1 MASTT
6 RWRDT
11 VVENIDQAIQKLID
25 DVTEEEKVTN
35 IIWENWSIQ
44 KCFTDNK
51 TIKLNG
57 KDIKFN
63 YITYAYDQVD
73 TTNENKTARKDGFII
88 VYSTGYD
95 VNYIIDQNSYAM
107 KLLRKLLSYNGRNEL
122 ERGNFDFSNDFF
134 SWLIYRVYNKNC
146 NIEVFLEKEKKLTVD
161 TIKGIKGDTLDLQ
174 TQVTASGEAVMNII
188 STLSFLLES
197 QNLNQV
203 TLDIAYRE
211 HSNIEVTLSNR
222 NTVAIT
228 EERYLGALIS
238 EDCSAP
244 ELISTILLTL
254 YIEVLPILIQSYQSE
269 IDSNLWGQGKC
280 VDFLKQVANDLSKK
294 VTKRVEDLEQ
304 RPEQLKMSF
313 DGNVLLDGV
322 SQS

>member
-188 STLSFLLES
+188 STLAFLLES
-197 QNLNQV
+197 RNFNQIKLDLNY
-203 TLDIAYRE
+203 TD
-211 HSNIEVTLSNR
+211 HSNVSLALQKG
-222 NTVAIT
+222 TVNVLMNEYSGIFEDDT
-228 EERYLGALIS
+228 PEEKIAKAYLLIYL
-238 EDCSAP
+238 E
-244 ELISTILLTL
+244 I
-254 YIEVLPILIQSYQSE
+254 LPILFQEYYTDIGNDVWNEEVYKQ
-269 IDSNLWGQGKC
+269 
-280 VDFLKQVANDLSKK
+280 FLKSVGETIREKIDNRIA
-294 VTKRVEDLEQ
+294 
-304 RPEQLKMSF
+304 SF
-313 DGNVLLDGV
+313 DDQDN
-322 SQS
+322 

>member
-107 KLLRKLLSYNGRNEL
+107 KLLLKLLSYNGRNEL

-188 STLSFLLES
+188 STLAFLLES
-197 QNLNQV
+197 RNFNQIKLDLNY
-203 TLDIAYRE
+203 TD
-211 HSNIEVTLSNR
+211 HSNVSLALQKG
-222 NTVAIT
+222 TVNVLMNEYSGIFEDDT
-228 EERYLGALIS
+228 PEEKIAKAYLLIYL
-238 EDCSAP
+238 E
-244 ELISTILLTL
+244 I
-254 YIEVLPILIQSYQSE
+254 LPILFQEYYTDIGNDVWNEEVYKQ
-269 IDSNLWGQGKC
+269 
-280 VDFLKQVANDLSKK
+280 FLKSVGETIREKIDNRIA
-294 VTKRVEDLEQ
+294 
-304 RPEQLKMSF
+304 SF
-313 DGNVLLDGV
+313 DDQDN
-322 SQS
+322 

>member
-188 STLSFLLES
+188 STLAFLLES
-197 QNLNQV
+197 RNFNQIKLDLNY
-203 TLDIAYRE
+203 TD
-211 HSNIEVTLSNR
+211 HSNVSLALQKG
-222 NTVAIT
+222 TVNVLMNEYSGIFEDDT
-228 EERYLGALIS
+228 PEEKIAKAYLLIYL
-238 EDCSAP
+238 E
-244 ELISTILLTL
+244 I
-254 YIEVLPILIQSYQSE
+254 LPILFQEYY
-269 IDSNLWGQGKC
+269 IDIGNDVWNEEVYKQ
-280 VDFLKQVANDLSKK
+280 FLKSVGETIREKIDNRIA
-294 VTKRVEDLEQ
+294 
-304 RPEQLKMSF
+304 SF
-313 DGNVLLDGV
+313 DDQDN
-322 SQS
+322 

>member
-161 TIKGIKGDTLDLQ
+161 TIKGIKRDTLDLQ

-188 STLSFLLES
+188 STLAFLLES
-197 QNLNQV
+197 RNFNQIKLDLNY
-203 TLDIAYRE
+203 TD
-211 HSNIEVTLSNR
+211 HSNVSLALQKG
-222 NTVAIT
+222 TVNVLMNEYSGIFEDDT
-228 EERYLGALIS
+228 PEEKIAKAYLLIYL
-238 EDCSAP
+238 E
-244 ELISTILLTL
+244 I
-254 YIEVLPILIQSYQSE
+254 LPILFQEYYTDIGNDVWNEEVYKQ
-269 IDSNLWGQGKC
+269 
-280 VDFLKQVANDLSKK
+280 FLKSVGETIREKIDNRIA
-294 VTKRVEDLEQ
+294 
-304 RPEQLKMSF
+304 SF
-313 DGNVLLDGV
+313 DDQDN
-322 SQS
+322 

>member
-188 STLSFLLES
+188 STLAFLLES
-197 QNLNQV
+197 RNFNQIKLDLNY
-203 TLDIAYRE
+203 TD
-211 HSNIEVTLSNR
+211 HSNESLALQKG
-222 NTVAIT
+222 TVNVLMNEYSGIFEDDT
-228 EERYLGALIS
+228 PEEKIAKAYLLIYL
-238 EDCSAP
+238 E
-244 ELISTILLTL
+244 I
-254 YIEVLPILIQSYQSE
+254 LPILFQEYYTDIGNDVWNEEVYKQ
-269 IDSNLWGQGKC
+269 
-280 VDFLKQVANDLSKK
+280 FLKSVGETIREKIDNRIA
-294 VTKRVEDLEQ
+294 
-304 RPEQLKMSF
+304 SF
-313 DGNVLLDGV
+313 DDQDN
-322 SQS
+322 

>member
-35 IIWENWSIQ
+35 MIWENWSIQ

-188 STLSFLLES
+188 STLAFLLES
-197 QNLNQV
+197 RNFNQIKLDLNY
-203 TLDIAYRE
+203 TD
-211 HSNIEVTLSNR
+211 HSNVSLALQKG
-222 NTVAIT
+222 TVNVLMNEYSGIFEDDT
-228 EERYLGALIS
+228 PEEKIAKAYLLIYL
-238 EDCSAP
+238 E
-244 ELISTILLTL
+244 I
-254 YIEVLPILIQSYQSE
+254 LPILFQEYYTDIGNDVWNEEVYKQ
-269 IDSNLWGQGKC
+269 
-280 VDFLKQVANDLSKK
+280 FLKSVGETIREKIDNRIA
-294 VTKRVEDLEQ
+294 
-304 RPEQLKMSF
+304 SF
-313 DGNVLLDGV
+313 DDQDN
-322 SQS
+322 

>member
-188 STLSFLLES
+188 STLAFLLES
-197 QNLNQV
+197 RNFNQIKLDLNY
-203 TLDIAYRE
+203 TD
-211 HSNIEVTLSNR
+211 HSNVSLALQKG
-222 NTVAIT
+222 TVNVLMNEYSGIFEDDT
-228 EERYLGALIS
+228 PEEKIAKAYLLIYL
-238 EDCSAP
+238 E
-244 ELISTILLTL
+244 I
-254 YIEVLPILIQSYQSE
+254 LPILFQEYYTDIGNDVWNEEVYKQ
-269 IDSNLWGQGKC
+269 
-280 VDFLKQVANDLSKK
+280 FLKSVGE
-294 VTKRVEDLEQ
+294 TIRE
-304 RPEQLKMSF
+304 
-313 DGNVLLDGV
+313 
-322 SQS
+322 

>member
-188 STLSFLLES
+188 STLAFLLES
-197 QNLNQV
+197 RNFNQIKLDLNY
-203 TLDIAYRE
+203 TD
-211 HSNIEVTLSNR
+211 HSNVSLALQKG
-222 NTVAIT
+222 TVNVLMNEYSGIFEDDT
-228 EERYLGALIS
+228 PEEKIAKAYLLIYL
-238 EDCSAP
+238 E
-244 ELISTILLTL
+244 I
-254 YIEVLPILIQSYQSE
+254 LPILFQEYYTDIGNDVWNEEVYKQ
-269 IDSNLWGQGKC
+269 
-280 VDFLKQVANDLSKK
+280 FL
-294 VTKRVEDLEQ
+294 
-304 RPEQLKMSF
+304 
-313 DGNVLLDGV
+313 
-322 SQS
+322 

>member
-73 TTNENKTARKDGFII
+73 TTNENKTARKDEFII

-188 STLSFLLES
+188 STLAFLLES
-197 QNLNQV
+197 RNFNQIKLDLNY
-203 TLDIAYRE
+203 TD
-211 HSNIEVTLSNR
+211 HSNVSLALQKG
-222 NTVAIT
+222 TVNVLMNEYSGIFEDDT
-228 EERYLGALIS
+228 PEEKIAKAYLLIYL
-238 EDCSAP
+238 E
-244 ELISTILLTL
+244 I
-254 YIEVLPILIQSYQSE
+254 LPILFQEYYTDIGNDVWNEEVYKQ
-269 IDSNLWGQGKC
+269 
-280 VDFLKQVANDLSKK
+280 FLKSVGETIREKIDNRIA
-294 VTKRVEDLEQ
+294 
-304 RPEQLKMSF
+304 SF
-313 DGNVLLDGV
+313 DDQDN
-322 SQS
+322 

>member
-11 VVENIDQAIQKLID
+11 VVENIDQAIQNLID

-44 KCFTDNK
+44 KCFTDNQ

-188 STLSFLLES
+188 STLAFLLES
-197 QNLNQV
+197 RNFNQIKLDLNY
-203 TLDIAYRE
+203 TD
-211 HSNIEVTLSNR
+211 HSNVSLALQKG
-222 NTVAIT
+222 TVNVLMNEYSGIFEDDT
-228 EERYLGALIS
+228 PEEKIAKAYLLIYL
-238 EDCSAP
+238 E
-244 ELISTILLTL
+244 I
-254 YIEVLPILIQSYQSE
+254 LPILFQEYYISF
-269 IDSNLWGQGKC
+269 IC
-280 VDFLKQVANDLSKK
+280 LKSKK
-294 VTKRVEDLEQ
+294 VPRLRKPGTGIL
-304 RPEQLKMSF
+304 
-313 DGNVLLDGV
+313 
-322 SQS
+322 

>member
-35 IIWENWSIQ
+35 IIWENLSIQ

-188 STLSFLLES
+188 STLAFLLES
-197 QNLNQV
+197 RNFNQIKLDLNY
-203 TLDIAYRE
+203 TD
-211 HSNIEVTLSNR
+211 HSNVSLALQKG
-222 NTVAIT
+222 TVNVLMNEYSGIFEDDT
-228 EERYLGALIS
+228 PEEKIAKAYLLIYL
-238 EDCSAP
+238 E
-244 ELISTILLTL
+244 I
-254 YIEVLPILIQSYQSE
+254 LPILFQEYYTDIGNDVWNEEVYKQ
-269 IDSNLWGQGKC
+269 
-280 VDFLKQVANDLSKK
+280 FLKSVGETIREKIDNRIA
-294 VTKRVEDLEQ
+294 
-304 RPEQLKMSF
+304 SF
-313 DGNVLLDGV
+313 DDQDN
-322 SQS
+322 

>member
-1 MASTT
+1 M
-6 RWRDT
+6 
-11 VVENIDQAIQKLID
+11 
-25 DVTEEEKVTN
+25 TEEEKVTN

-44 KCFTDNK
+44 KCFTDDK

-63 YITYAYDQVD
+63 YTTYAYDQVD

-188 STLSFLLES
+188 STLAFLLES
-197 QNLNQV
+197 RNFNQIKLDLNY
-203 TLDIAYRE
+203 TD
-211 HSNIEVTLSNR
+211 HSNVSLALQKG
-222 NTVAIT
+222 TVNVLMNEYSGIFEDDT
-228 EERYLGALIS
+228 PEEKIAKAYLLIYL
-238 EDCSAP
+238 E
-244 ELISTILLTL
+244 I
-254 YIEVLPILIQSYQSE
+254 LPILFQEYYTDIGNDVWNEEVYKQ
-269 IDSNLWGQGKC
+269 
-280 VDFLKQVANDLSKK
+280 FLKSVGETIREKIDNRIA
-294 VTKRVEDLEQ
+294 
-304 RPEQLKMSF
+304 SF
-313 DGNVLLDGV
+313 DDQDN
-322 SQS
+322 

>member
-11 VVENIDQAIQKLID
+11 VVENIDQAIQNLID

-44 KCFTDNK
+44 KCFTDNQ

-88 VYSTGYD
+88 VYSAGYD

-188 STLSFLLES
+188 STLAFLLES
-197 QNLNQV
+197 RNFNQIKLDLNY
-203 TLDIAYRE
+203 TD
-211 HSNIEVTLSNR
+211 HSNVSLALQKG
-222 NTVAIT
+222 TVNVLMNEYSGIFEDDT
-228 EERYLGALIS
+228 PEEKIAKAYLLIYL
-238 EDCSAP
+238 E
-244 ELISTILLTL
+244 I
-254 YIEVLPILIQSYQSE
+254 LPILFQEYYTDIGNDVWNEEVYKQ
-269 IDSNLWGQGKC
+269 
-280 VDFLKQVANDLSKK
+280 FLKSVGETIREKIDNRIA
-294 VTKRVEDLEQ
+294 
-304 RPEQLKMSF
+304 SF
-313 DGNVLLDGV
+313 DDQDN
-322 SQS
+322 

>member
-188 STLSFLLES
+188 STLAFLLES
-197 QNLNQV
+197 RNFNQIKLDLNY
-203 TLDIAYRE
+203 TD
-211 HSNIEVTLSNR
+211 HSNVSLALQKG
-222 NTVAIT
+222 TVN
-228 EERYLGALIS
+228 
-238 EDCSAP
+238 
-244 ELISTILLTL
+244 
-254 YIEVLPILIQSYQSE
+254 VLMNIQGY
-269 IDSNLWGQGKC
+269 
-280 VDFLKQVANDLSKK
+280 
-294 VTKRVEDLEQ
+294 
-304 RPEQLKMSF
+304 LKMIRQKKRLQKHIF
-313 DGNVLLDGV
+313 LFI
-322 SQS
+322 

>member
-63 YITYAYDQVD
+63 YITCAYDQVD

-188 STLSFLLES
+188 STLAFLLES
-197 QNLNQV
+197 RNFNQIKLDLNY
-203 TLDIAYRE
+203 TD
-211 HSNIEVTLSNR
+211 HSNVSLALQKG
-222 NTVAIT
+222 TVNVLMNEYSGIFEDDT
-228 EERYLGALIS
+228 PEEKIAKAYLLIYL
-238 EDCSAP
+238 E
-244 ELISTILLTL
+244 I
-254 YIEVLPILIQSYQSE
+254 LPILFQEYYTDIGNDVWNEEVYKQ
-269 IDSNLWGQGKC
+269 
-280 VDFLKQVANDLSKK
+280 FLKSVGETIREKIDNRIA
-294 VTKRVEDLEQ
+294 
-304 RPEQLKMSF
+304 SF
-313 DGNVLLDGV
+313 DDQDN
-322 SQS
+322 

>member
-1 MASTT
+1 M
-6 RWRDT
+6 
-11 VVENIDQAIQKLID
+11 
-25 DVTEEEKVTN
+25 
-35 IIWENWSIQ
+35 
-44 KCFTDNK
+44 
-51 TIKLNG
+51 NG

-188 STLSFLLES
+188 STLAFLLES
-197 QNLNQV
+197 RNFNQIKLDLNY
-203 TLDIAYRE
+203 TD
-211 HSNIEVTLSNR
+211 HSNVSLALQKG
-222 NTVAIT
+222 TVNVLMNEYSGIFEDDT
-228 EERYLGALIS
+228 PEEKIAKAYLLIYL
-238 EDCSAP
+238 E
-244 ELISTILLTL
+244 I
-254 YIEVLPILIQSYQSE
+254 LPILFQEYYTDIGNDVWNEEVYKQ
-269 IDSNLWGQGKC
+269 
-280 VDFLKQVANDLSKK
+280 FLKSVGETIREKIDNRIA
-294 VTKRVEDLEQ
+294 
-304 RPEQLKMSF
+304 SF
-313 DGNVLLDGV
+313 DDQDN
-322 SQS
+322 

>member
-188 STLSFLLES
+188 STLAFLLES
-197 QNLNQV
+197 RNFNQIKLDLNY
-203 TLDIAYRE
+203 TD
-211 HSNIEVTLSNR
+211 HSNVSLALQKG
-222 NTVAIT
+222 TVNVFMNEYSGIFEDDT
-228 EERYLGALIS
+228 PEEKIAKAYLLIYL
-238 EDCSAP
+238 E
-244 ELISTILLTL
+244 I
-254 YIEVLPILIQSYQSE
+254 LPILFQEYYTDIGNDVWNEEVYKQ
-269 IDSNLWGQGKC
+269 
-280 VDFLKQVANDLSKK
+280 FLKSVGETIREKIDNRIA
-294 VTKRVEDLEQ
+294 
-304 RPEQLKMSF
+304 SF
-313 DGNVLLDGV
+313 DDQDN
-322 SQS
+322 

>member
-134 SWLIYRVYNKNC
+134 SWLIYRLYNKNC

-188 STLSFLLES
+188 STLAFLLES
-197 QNLNQV
+197 RNFNQIKLDLNY
-203 TLDIAYRE
+203 TD
-211 HSNIEVTLSNR
+211 HSNVSLALQKG
-222 NTVAIT
+222 TVNVLMNEYSGIFEDDT
-228 EERYLGALIS
+228 PEEKIAKAYLLIYL
-238 EDCSAP
+238 E
-244 ELISTILLTL
+244 I
-254 YIEVLPILIQSYQSE
+254 LPILFQEYYTDIGNDVWNEEVYKQ
-269 IDSNLWGQGKC
+269 
-280 VDFLKQVANDLSKK
+280 FLKSVGETIREKIDNRIA
-294 VTKRVEDLEQ
+294 
-304 RPEQLKMSF
+304 SF
-313 DGNVLLDGV
+313 DDQDN
-322 SQS
+322 

>member
-1 MASTT
+1 MESTT

-188 STLSFLLES
+188 STLAFLLES
-197 QNLNQV
+197 RNFNQIKLDLNY
-203 TLDIAYRE
+203 TD
-211 HSNIEVTLSNR
+211 HSNVSLALQKG
-222 NTVAIT
+222 TVNVLMNEYSGIFEDDT
-228 EERYLGALIS
+228 PEEKIAKAYLLIYL
-238 EDCSAP
+238 E
-244 ELISTILLTL
+244 I
-254 YIEVLPILIQSYQSE
+254 LPILFQEYYTDIGNDVWNEEVYKQ
-269 IDSNLWGQGKC
+269 
-280 VDFLKQVANDLSKK
+280 FLKSVGETIREKIDNRIA
-294 VTKRVEDLEQ
+294 
-304 RPEQLKMSF
+304 SF
-313 DGNVLLDGV
+313 DDQDN
-322 SQS
+322 

>member
-188 STLSFLLES
+188 STLAFLLES
-197 QNLNQV
+197 RNFNQIKLDLNY
-203 TLDIAYRE
+203 TD
-211 HSNIEVTLSNR
+211 HSNVSLSLQKG
-222 NTVAIT
+222 TVNVLMNEYSGIFEDDT
-228 EERYLGALIS
+228 PEEKIAKAYLLIYL
-238 EDCSAP
+238 E
-244 ELISTILLTL
+244 I
-254 YIEVLPILIQSYQSE
+254 LPILFQEYYTDIGNDVWNEEVYKQ
-269 IDSNLWGQGKC
+269 
-280 VDFLKQVANDLSKK
+280 FLKSVGETIREKIDNRIA
-294 VTKRVEDLEQ
+294 
-304 RPEQLKMSF
+304 SF
-313 DGNVLLDGV
+313 DDQDN
-322 SQS
+322 

>member
-188 STLSFLLES
+188 STLAFLLES
-197 QNLNQV
+197 RNFNQIKLDLNY
-203 TLDIAYRE
+203 TD
-211 HSNIEVTLSNR
+211 HSNVSLALQKG
-222 NTVAIT
+222 TVNVLMNEYSGIFEDDT
-228 EERYLGALIS
+228 PEEKIAKAYLLIYL
-238 EDCSAP
+238 E
-244 ELISTILLTL
+244 I
-254 YIEVLPILIQSYQSE
+254 LPILFQEYYTGNDVWNEEVYKQ
-269 IDSNLWGQGKC
+269 
-280 VDFLKQVANDLSKK
+280 FLKSVGETIREKIDNRIA
-294 VTKRVEDLEQ
+294 
-304 RPEQLKMSF
+304 SF
-313 DGNVLLDGV
+313 DDQDN
-322 SQS
+322 

>member
-188 STLSFLLES
+188 STLAFLLES
-197 QNLNQV
+197 RNFNQIKLDLNY
-203 TLDIAYRE
+203 TD
-211 HSNIEVTLSNR
+211 HSNVSLALQKG
-222 NTVAIT
+222 TVNVLMNEYSGIFEDDT
-228 EERYLGALIS
+228 PEEKIVKAYLLIYL
-238 EDCSAP
+238 E
-244 ELISTILLTL
+244 I
-254 YIEVLPILIQSYQSE
+254 LPILFQEYYTDIGNDVWNEEVYKQ
-269 IDSNLWGQGKC
+269 
-280 VDFLKQVANDLSKK
+280 FLKSVGETIREKIDNRIA
-294 VTKRVEDLEQ
+294 
-304 RPEQLKMSF
+304 SF
-313 DGNVLLDGV
+313 DDQDN
-322 SQS
+322 

>member
-188 STLSFLLES
+188 STLAFLLES
-197 QNLNQV
+197 RNFNQIKLDLNY
-203 TLDIAYRE
+203 TD
-211 HSNIEVTLSNR
+211 HSNVSLALQKG
-222 NTVAIT
+222 TVNVLMNEYSGIFEDDT
-228 EERYLGALIS
+228 PEEKIAKAYLLIYL
-238 EDCSAP
+238 E
-244 ELISTILLTL
+244 I
-254 YIEVLPILIQSYQSE
+254 LPILFQEYYTDIGNDVWNEELYKQ
-269 IDSNLWGQGKC
+269 
-280 VDFLKQVANDLSKK
+280 FLKSVGETIREKIDNRIA
-294 VTKRVEDLEQ
+294 
-304 RPEQLKMSF
+304 SF
-313 DGNVLLDGV
+313 DDQDN
-322 SQS
+322 

>member
-11 VVENIDQAIQKLID
+11 VVENINQAIQNLID

-44 KCFTDNK
+44 KCFTDNQ

-188 STLSFLLES
+188 STLAFLLES
-197 QNLNQV
+197 RNFNQIKLDLNY
-203 TLDIAYRE
+203 TD
-211 HSNIEVTLSNR
+211 HSNVSLALQKG
-222 NTVAIT
+222 TVNVLMNEYSGIFEDDT
-228 EERYLGALIS
+228 PEEKIAKAYLLIYL
-238 EDCSAP
+238 E
-244 ELISTILLTL
+244 I
-254 YIEVLPILIQSYQSE
+254 LPILFQEYYTDIGNDVWNEEVYKQ
-269 IDSNLWGQGKC
+269 
-280 VDFLKQVANDLSKK
+280 FLKSVGETIREKIDNRIA
-294 VTKRVEDLEQ
+294 
-304 RPEQLKMSF
+304 SF
-313 DGNVLLDGV
+313 DDQDN
-322 SQS
+322 

>member
-11 VVENIDQAIQKLID
+11 VVENINQAIQNLID

-188 STLSFLLES
+188 STLAFLLES
-197 QNLNQV
+197 RNFNQIKLDLNY
-203 TLDIAYRE
+203 TD
-211 HSNIEVTLSNR
+211 HSNVSLALQKG
-222 NTVAIT
+222 TVNVLMNEYSGIFEDDT
-228 EERYLGALIS
+228 PEEKIAKAYLLIYL
-238 EDCSAP
+238 E
-244 ELISTILLTL
+244 I
-254 YIEVLPILIQSYQSE
+254 LPILFQEYYTDIGNDVWNEEVYKQ
-269 IDSNLWGQGKC
+269 
-280 VDFLKQVANDLSKK
+280 FLKSVGETIREKIDNRIA
-294 VTKRVEDLEQ
+294 
-304 RPEQLKMSF
+304 SF
-313 DGNVLLDGV
+313 DDQDN
-322 SQS
+322 

>member
-107 KLLRKLLSYNGRNEL
+107 KLLRKLLSYNGCNEL

-188 STLSFLLES
+188 STLAFLLES
-197 QNLNQV
+197 RNFNQIKLDLNY
-203 TLDIAYRE
+203 TD
-211 HSNIEVTLSNR
+211 HSNVSLALQKG
-222 NTVAIT
+222 TVNVLMNEYSGIFEDDT
-228 EERYLGALIS
+228 PEEKIAKAYLLIYL
-238 EDCSAP
+238 E
-244 ELISTILLTL
+244 I
-254 YIEVLPILIQSYQSE
+254 LPILFQEYYTDIGNDVWNEEVYKQ
-269 IDSNLWGQGKC
+269 
-280 VDFLKQVANDLSKK
+280 FLKSVGETIREKIDNRIA
-294 VTKRVEDLEQ
+294 
-304 RPEQLKMSF
+304 SF
-313 DGNVLLDGV
+313 DDQDN
-322 SQS
+322 

>member
-44 KCFTDNK
+44 KCFTDNQ

-188 STLSFLLES
+188 STLAFLLES
-197 QNLNQV
+197 RNFNQIKLDLNY
-203 TLDIAYRE
+203 TD
-211 HSNIEVTLSNR
+211 HSNVSLALQKG
-222 NTVAIT
+222 TVNVLMNEYSGIFEDDT
-228 EERYLGALIS
+228 PEEKIAKAYLLIYL
-238 EDCSAP
+238 E
-244 ELISTILLTL
+244 I
-254 YIEVLPILIQSYQSE
+254 LPILFQEYYTDIGNDVWNEEVYKQ
-269 IDSNLWGQGKC
+269 
-280 VDFLKQVANDLSKK
+280 FLKSVGETIREKIDNRIA
-294 VTKRVEDLEQ
+294 
-304 RPEQLKMSF
+304 SF
-313 DGNVLLDGV
+313 DDQDN
-322 SQS
+322 

>member
-188 STLSFLLES
+188 STLAFLLES
-197 QNLNQV
+197 RNFNQIKLDLNY
-203 TLDIAYRE
+203 TD
-211 HSNIEVTLSNR
+211 HSNVSLALQKG
-222 NTVAIT
+222 TVHVLKNEYSGICEDDT
-228 EERYLGALIS
+228 PEEKIAKAYLLIYL
-238 EDCSAP
+238 E
-244 ELISTILLTL
+244 I
-254 YIEVLPILIQSYQSE
+254 LPILFQEYYTDIGNDVWNEEVYKQ
-269 IDSNLWGQGKC
+269 
-280 VDFLKQVANDLSKK
+280 FLKSVGETIREKIDNRIA
-294 VTKRVEDLEQ
+294 
-304 RPEQLKMSF
+304 SF
-313 DGNVLLDGV
+313 DDQDN
-322 SQS
+322 

>member
-188 STLSFLLES
+188 STLAFLLES
-197 QNLNQV
+197 RNFNQIKLDLNY
-203 TLDIAYRE
+203 TD
-211 HSNIEVTLSNR
+211 HSNVSLALQKG
-222 NTVAIT
+222 TVNVLMNEYSGIFEDDT
-228 EERYLGALIS
+228 PEEKIAKAYLLIYL
-238 EDCSAP
+238 E
-244 ELISTILLTL
+244 I
-254 YIEVLPILIQSYQSE
+254 LPILFQEYYTDIGNDVWNEEVYKQ
-269 IDSNLWGQGKC
+269 
-280 VDFLKQVANDLSKK
+280 FLKSVRETIREKIDNRIA
-294 VTKRVEDLEQ
+294 
-304 RPEQLKMSF
+304 SF
-313 DGNVLLDGV
+313 DDQDN
-322 SQS
+322 

>member
-146 NIEVFLEKEKKLTVD
+146 NIEVFFEKEKKLTVD

-188 STLSFLLES
+188 STLAFLLES
-197 QNLNQV
+197 RNFNQIKLDLNY
-203 TLDIAYRE
+203 TD
-211 HSNIEVTLSNR
+211 HSNVSLALQKG
-222 NTVAIT
+222 TVNVLMNEYSGIFEDDT
-228 EERYLGALIS
+228 PEEKIAKAYLLIYL
-238 EDCSAP
+238 E
-244 ELISTILLTL
+244 I
-254 YIEVLPILIQSYQSE
+254 LPILFQEYYTDIGNDVWNEEVYKQ
-269 IDSNLWGQGKC
+269 
-280 VDFLKQVANDLSKK
+280 FLKSVGETIREKIDNRIA
-294 VTKRVEDLEQ
+294 
-304 RPEQLKMSF
+304 SF
-313 DGNVLLDGV
+313 DDQDN
-322 SQS
+322 